1 MAVPSHVRTHMG
13 IHRQVQYLLNA
24 MFGPGDGTNTRALL
38 FGAGTAA
45 DPVTTSEADKTFIE
59 YWTEVS
65 ATSGDTRLAYLSLK
79 MSGAGGFGDTIRV
92 INTVNATTGI
102 ENADAI
108 HATQTFSTTATHVV
122 AGQAQAI
129 RATLAAAKAT
139 RVLTGKLAALLV
151 DSYIEAGNTVP
162 LVCSFIRAVD
172 VGAVSIPNLFSLAV
186 PGAKDS
192 GDMFLARHA
201 DATATH
207 GIQMCDE
214 AGTNYWIMV
223 TTDTPAN

>member
-38 FGAGTAA
+38 FGAGTSA

-102 ENADAI
+102 DNADAI

-129 RATLAAAKAT
+129 RATLGAGAAT
-139 RVLTGKLAALLV
+139 RSLTGHLAALVLES
-151 DSYIEAGNTVP
+151 DIATGNTVSSTT
-162 LVCSFIRAVD
+162 SFARFVD
-172 VGAVSIPNLFSLAV
+172 TGAVTIPNLFEVPAAADSTIFAVHTTQTMTHSL
-186 PGAKDS
+186 KIIDES
-192 GDMFLARHA
+192 GTAYYIMCCNA
-201 DATATH
+201 AT
-207 GIQMCDE
+207 
-214 AGTNYWIMV
+214 NRS
-223 TTDTPAN
+223 